1 MLSFELLILL
11 LVVYMAVLFLVAQWG
26 LSKRPLARRVR
37 RSATTYALSLAVFC
51 TAWTFFGNVGVSSRQ
66 GILSVAIYLGT
77 TITFVFMVPL
87 LKKMVLLKNEFHSTN
102 IADFI
107 SVRYHRS
114 QLLAALISGLC
125 LVGIIPYLTIQ
136 LKSVLTTTRAL
147 LPEVTEYPLVFEY
160 FDVVI
165 VLMLACFTIFF
176 GVRHLDPTEKHP
188 GMMVALAF
196 ESLLKLMALLIGA
209 FCICYLIYP
218 GVGELF
224 RQAAVQ
230 ESLGRR
236 VMTPSAQSWLSFMVI
251 GALGILTLPRQ
262 FHVGVVE
269 CSEPEVLDRARW
281 LFPLYLLIINFF
293 TLPIA
298 MAGLLRPELL
308 ADADLLLVNLP
319 LAEGYFWVAVI
330 VYLGGF
336 SAATSMIMIS
346 AMTLSTM
353 ITNHLLIPVI
363 LRFRRLALLKSYLL
377 QVRWAVVLA
386 LLFLSLF
393 YYRVIG
399 DEDPLVQIGSISFV
413 ASVQFAP
420 VLIGGLIWKGGN
432 LKGALAGLMAGGSMW
447 FYCSMLP
454 SVIRSGW
461 LDWPLLNQT
470 QGLFYWL
477 DPEHLFAIQSITPL
491 ANSLLWSLL
500 ANILC
505 YVGVSLLTRM
515 SDDEVE
521 IAHHFV
527 EARSLV
533 VSMATLE
540 DQVADIPL
548 QPKYEI
554 IHRLFSQY
562 MPDEMVDRK
571 LNQCLS
577 RSLGKH
583 QRLITVTELSSLK
596 NAAVNSLAGV
606 IGMASAYHAF
616 SRVELISD
624 EEQLQLAGS
633 FSRMFSQ
640 LQLSPSDLY
649 EQVNFFQEKRRLLES
664 HARQQL
670 ITINKLEAEID
681 QRIQAEE
688 ALSLLNLELELRV
701 EQRTRELTNSNRDLS
716 STLDELKATQAML
729 LEAEKMAAL
738 GGLVAGVAHE
748 INTPVGVVLTAIT
761 HMKENVTAILAG
773 LDEQTLTAKQL
784 GKQARQLLAGIEL
797 SLKNTQ
803 RAVTQI
809 ESFKQVAVDR
819 SEDEA
824 RGFILKDYL
833 DDILRSLRPEMKMH
847 QCRVSLDGADDLEV
861 YTYPGALGQIIS
873 NLVSNSLC
881 HGFEGRS
888 EGEIAMVVSGEA
900 GEVVLDYRDDG
911 VGLDEVTRAHIFE
924 PFYTTKRGQ
933 GGSGLGAHLVYNLVV
948 HRLRGRIALL
958 EDLPRGT
965 GFRIRIPKD
974 VRMVEQGA
982 GGGPTP

>member
-1 MLSFELLILL
+1 MVSFELLLLL

-26 LSKRPLARRVR
+26 LSKRPLASRVR

-51 TAWTFFGNVGVSSRQ
+51 TAWTFFGNIGVSSRQ

-77 TITFVFMVPL
+77 TLTFVFMVPL

-147 LPEVTEYPLVFEY
+147 LPQATEYPLVFEY
-160 FDVVI
+160 FDVAI

-196 ESLLKLMALLIGA
+196 ESLLKLLALLIGA

-230 ESLGRR
+230 ESLARQ
-236 VMTPSAQSWLSFMVI
+236 VASPSAQSWLSFMVI

-281 LFPLYLLIINFF
+281 LFPLYLLIINLF
-293 TLPIA
+293 TVPIA

-308 ADADLLLVNLP
+308 ADADLMLMTMP

-330 VYLGGF
+330 IYLGGF

-363 LRFRRLALLKSYLL
+363 LYFRRLAVLKSYLL
-377 QVRWAVVLA
+377 QVRWTVVLA

-420 VLIGGLIWKGGN
+420 VLIGGLIWKSGN
-432 LKGALAGLMAGGSMW
+432 LKGALAGLLAGGALW

-461 LDWPLLNQT
+461 LDWPLLDQT
-470 QGLFYWL
+470 EGLFYWL

-500 ANILC
+500 ANMGC

-515 SDDEVE
+515 SDDEME

-527 EARSLV
+527 ESRSLA
-533 VSMATLE
+533 VSMADLE

-548 QPKYEI
+548 QPKYDI
-554 IHRLFSQY
+554 IRRLFSQY

-571 LNQCLS
+571 LDQCLT
-577 RSLGKH
+577 RSLGNH
-583 QRLITVTELSSLK
+583 GRLISVTELSALK

-616 SRVELISD
+616 SRVELINV
-624 EEQLQLAGS
+624 EEQEQLAGS

-649 EQVNFFQEKRRLLES
+649 EQVNFFQEKRRLLEN

-670 ITINKLEAEID
+670 LTINQLEEEIG

-688 ALSLLNLELELRV
+688 ALSRLNLELEQRV
-701 EQRTRELTNSNRDLS
+701 EQRTRELMNSNRDLS
-716 STLDELKATQAML
+716 NTLDELKATQAML

-761 HMKENVTAILAG
+761 HMKESVTTILDSLQA
-773 LDEQTLTAKQL
+773 QTLTAKQL
-784 GKQARQLLAGIEL
+784 GKQTRLLAEGIEL

-803 RAVTQI
+803 RAVTLI

-824 RGFILKDYL
+824 RRFALKAYL
-833 DDILRSLRPEMKMH
+833 SDILRSLQPETKMH
-847 QCRVSLDGADDLEV
+847 QCRVLLNGDDTIEIFS
-861 YTYPGALGQIIS
+861 YPGALGQIIS

-881 HGFEGRS
+881 HGFEGRDR
-888 EGEIAMVVSGEA
+888 GEIEITVSA
-900 GEVVLDYRDDG
+900 LDEVVELTYCDDG
-911 VGLDEVTRAHIFE
+911 VGLDESTREHIFE

-948 HRLRGRIALL
+948 HKLRGQIALL
-958 EDLPRGT
+958 AGLSRGT
-965 GFRIRIPKD
+965 GFRIRMPVD
-974 VRMVEQGA
+974 VRRVE
-982 GGGPTP
+982 